1 MRHLIRIAAIGVVLG
16 LAAGPAM
23 AQQPYGYGQPA
34 PGYGAPPEGA
44 DGPPPPQPYGPPPPQ
59 PYAPTQPQPY
69 GPPPPQ
75 PGYGQPPGSR
85 CEASFD
91 GEYRRHRFV
100 CPMRIAKPVGA
111 PCRCVA
117 PPRAPGYPP
126 GPVARG
132 IVIP

>member
-1 MRHLIRIAAIGVVLG
+1 MRHLIRIAAIGMAAS
-16 LAAGPAM
+16 LAAAPAL
-23 AQQPYGYGQPA
+23 AQSYGYGAQAPA
-34 PGYGAPPEGA
+34 YSAPPGDPDA
-44 DGPPPPQPYGPPPPQ
+44 PPPPPP
-59 PYAPTQPQPY
+59 AY

-75 PGYGQPPGSR
+75 PGYGQPGYGQPGDAQPGYSQPPGSR
-85 CEASFD
+85 CEAAFD

-117 PPRAPGYPP
+117 PPREPGYPP

-132 IVIP
+132 TVIP